1 MMSTTSAITS
11 SRWMKP
17 PSVYELTRPSSHST
31 SRMTKIVQSIQILSV
46 RVFSCFAHRRSVA
59 LIQERVF
66 RWGMGGATLER
77 FFLSQ
82 MAGADRTREREVFA
96 VAQELLLTSR
106 RKYDNYGQYKNSTMH
121 LRGKS
126 MEISRRY
133 LQLGRF
139 TSAIAVILTV
149 LAFSSAKA
157 VLFNLG
163 EASGYAA
170 LILPGGSNNMVINGG
185 AAVDGDVGV
194 SDSLHLDLG
203 STAKVGANAGT
214 GTIVSGHIFLNPGA
228 TVNLMPQPPNSV
240 VTRNLSQAVTDAIAA
255 NHAAAQLTPT
265 LNLGGLD
272 ISGSNYTI
280 AANGNNNVISLSS
293 FKLHGGGSLTISG
306 SASDYFVFNIT
317 DWKS

>member
-1 MMSTTSAITS
+1 
-11 SRWMKP
+11 
-17 PSVYELTRPSSHST
+17 
-31 SRMTKIVQSIQILSV
+31 
-46 RVFSCFAHRRSVA
+46 
-59 LIQERVF
+59 
-66 RWGMGGATLER
+66 
-77 FFLSQ
+77 
-82 MAGADRTREREVFA
+82 
-96 VAQELLLTSR
+96 
-106 RKYDNYGQYKNSTMH
+106 
-121 LRGKS
+121 

-203 STAKVGANAGT
+203 STAKVGPNAGT

-228 TVNLMPQPPNSV
+228 TVNLMHQPPNSV

-317 DWKS
+317 GDYSISGEGTMHLTGGITQSNILWNFVGGGNTPNLTGHGTFYGTYLAPNRAFGITDSTLYGSIISQGDLKITSKALVINPTAVPEVSFSAVWIGFAGLICAFHVRRKWKKGVPGSV